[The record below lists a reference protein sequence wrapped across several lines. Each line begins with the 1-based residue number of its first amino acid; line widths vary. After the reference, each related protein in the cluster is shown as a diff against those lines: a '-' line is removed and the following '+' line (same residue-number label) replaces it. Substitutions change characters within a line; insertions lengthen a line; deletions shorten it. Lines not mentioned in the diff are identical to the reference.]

1 MKRKY
6 RINEIKLDLRESE
19 DKLVEKIA
27 RKARIN
33 VKDIIDFQLV
43 RKSIDARKKSAIKFV
58 YTIDFTCKKSLN
70 LDLAPDRTYVWP
82 EENLPKDEKIVI
94 AGFGPAGIFA
104 GLLLA
109 QMGYKPIII
118 ERGTDVDQRTKDVE
132 EFWAGGAFKA
142 ESNVQFGE
150 GGAGTF
156 SDGKLTTGI
165 SDPRIQKVLKELVNF
180 GAPHEILY
188 KHKPHIG
195 TDLLKGVVRNIR
207 EEIISLGGQVLFST
221 KLVDIRLDEENKI
234 KSIIVEK
241 NGKEDQMEV
250 DHLIVAIG
258 HSARDTFKM
267 LYDRKLT
274 MEQKHFS
281 MGVRIE
287 HEQELI
293 NGAQYG
299 DLKLAEILGPAE
311 YKLSTKTKA
320 GRGVYSFCMCPG
332 GRVILSSSA
341 PGQVLTNGMSYHARD
356 EKFAN
361 SGILVDVRKE
371 DFPSTHPL
379 AGCDLQESYE
389 RKAFDLMGGYKI
401 AETTLGDF
409 KGSDLEK
416 CLPDFVGQAILEA
429 LPVFGRRIAGFDDP
443 KTILKGPETRSS
455 SPLRLL
461 RDENFESSIKN
472 LYPAGEGAGYAGG
485 IMSAAVDG
493 LRVAEK
499 LISRTDK

>member
-1 MKRKY
+1 MKKKY

-19 DKLVEKIA
+19 DKLIEKIA
-27 RKARIN
+27 KKARI
-33 VKDIIDFQLV
+33 KTSDISDYELV

-58 YTIDFTCKKSLN
+58 YTIDFTCKKSLK

-82 EENLPKDEKIVI
+82 KENLSKDKKIVVV
-94 AGFGPAGIFA
+94 GFGPAGIFA

-109 QMGYKPIII
+109 QMGYKPLII
-118 ERGTDVDQRTKDVE
+118 ERGTDVDQRTVDVE
-132 EFWAGGAFKA
+132 NFWAGGDFKA

-150 GGAGTF
+150 GGAGAF

-165 SDPRIQKVLKELVNF
+165 SDPRIQKVLKELVSF
-180 GAPHEILY
+180 GAPEEILY

-195 TDLLKGVVRNIR
+195 TDLLKGVVKNIR
-207 EEIISLGGQVLFST
+207 EEIINLGGQVLFST
-221 KLVDIRLDEENKI
+221 KLVDIKLDEANKVE
-234 KSIIVEK
+234 SILVEK
-241 NGKEDQMEV
+241 NGAREEMEV
-250 DHLIVAIG
+250 DHLILALG

-267 LYDRKLT
+267 LYERKLS
-274 MEQKHFS
+274 MEQKQFS

-293 NGAQYG
+293 NKAQYG
-299 DLKLAEILGPAE
+299 NSSLAEILGPAE
-311 YKLSTKTKA
+311 YKLSTKTQA

-361 SGILVDVRKE
+361 AGILVDVRKE
-371 DFPSTHPL
+371 DFPSAHPL
-379 AGCDLQESYE
+379 AGCELQETYE
-389 RKAFDLMGGYKI
+389 KKAYDLMGGYKI
-401 AETTLGDF
+401 PQTTIADF

-416 CLPDFVGQAILEA
+416 CLPDFVGQALLEA
-429 LPVFGRRIAGFDDP
+429 LPVFGRRISGFDNP
-443 KTILKGPETRSS
+443 QTILKGPETRSS
-455 SPLRLL
+455 SPVRLL

-472 LYPAGEGAGYAGG
+472 IYPAGEGAGYAGG

-499 LISRTDK
+499 LIAKTDE

>member
-1 MKRKY
+1 MTKKY

-27 RKARIN
+27 KKARI
-33 VKDIIDFQLV
+33 KTSDIIAYELV

-58 YTIDFTCKKSLN
+58 YTIDFTCRKSLS
-70 LDLAPDRTYVWP
+70 LDPAPDRTYVWP
-82 EENLPKDEKIVI
+82 QENLSRDEKIVI

-109 QMGYKPIII
+109 QMGYRPLII
-118 ERGTDVDQRTKDVE
+118 ERGTDVDQRTRDVE
-132 EFWAGGAFKA
+132 NFWAGGDFKA

-165 SDPRIQKVLKELVNF
+165 SDPRIKKVLQELVNF
-180 GAPHEILY
+180 GAPEEILY

-195 TDLLKGVVRNIR
+195 TDLLKGVVKKIR
-207 EEIISLGGQVLFST
+207 EEIIDLGGQVLFST
-221 KLVDIRLDEENKI
+221 KLVDINLDEENKI
-234 KSIIVEK
+234 RSIVVEK
-241 NGKEDQMEV
+241 NGARTAMEV
-250 DHLIVAIG
+250 DRLIVAIG

-293 NGAQYG
+293 NAGQYG
-299 DLKLAEILGPAE
+299 DPSLAEILGPAE
-311 YKLSTKTKA
+311 YKLSTKTQA

-332 GRVILSSSA
+332 GQVILSSSA

-356 EKFAN
+356 EKYAN

-371 DFPSTHPL
+371 DFPSDHPL
-379 AGCDLQESYE
+379 AGCHLQETYE
-389 RKAFDLMGGYKI
+389 RRAFDLMGGYKI
-401 AETTLGDF
+401 VETTIGDF
-409 KGSDLEK
+409 KGSALEK

-429 LPVFGRRIAGFDDP
+429 LPVFGRKIAGFDHP
-443 KTILKGPETRSS
+443 QTILKGPETRSS
-455 SPLRLL
+455 SPVRLL
-461 RDENFESSIKN
+461 RDENFQASIKN

-499 LISRTDK
+499 IISSTDK